1 MARTGMAD
9 LITRLRGMIYDPAGA
24 SQLLSDDEIQAHL
37 DAHRMDFYQS
47 SLYAQPTTLAGG
59 SVAYYYYYASVGD
72 WESAPTLQNSDY
84 ATLTPSGTV
93 LQRGMWTFGTSQQPP
108 VYITGAAYDIYGAAV
123 DALRI
128 LLAKERT
135 TIDFDADGASF
146 KRSQRVKHIEGLI
159 ATYSARAQVGSVVM
173 VRSDVNTV
181 ASYVDRR

>member
-47 SLYAQPTTLAGG
+47 SLYAQMTTLAGG

-72 WESAPTLQNSDY
+72 WESTPTLQNSDY
-84 ATLTPSGTV
+84 ATLTPSGTA

-159 ATYSARAQVGSVVM
+159 ATYSARAQVSSVTM
-173 VRSDVNTV
+173 TRSDVNTV